1 MFDVAVICS
10 LKFMHIFDQQDSR
23 VKWRPVIEKVLVFFE
38 NVGMR
43 LKTEYFPKIK
53 LSKKCLLRLSK
64 MGVAA

>member
-10 LKFMHIFDQQDSR
+10 LKFMHIFEQDSR
-23 VKWRPVIEKVLVFFE
+23 VKWRLVIEKVLEFFE
-38 NVGMR
+38 NVGVR

>member
-23 VKWRPVIEKVLVFFE
+23 VKWRLVIEKVLLFFE
-38 NVGMR
+38 NVGVR
-43 LKTEYFPKIK
+43 FNTEYFPKTK